1 MSRWSGRRGQVE
13 PVAAIAAVFLVGTGL
28 ALYAGAL
35 DGRLGGGNDRAVAD
49 AALGTTERA
58 IAPDGVVD
66 PGRLCGIASVGPVGY
81 RLNVTLEAP
90 ERRWHV
96 GPATPADATTASE
109 RVSVR
114 LGEGRVR
121 PGRLVVRVWT

>member
-1 MSRWSGRRGQVE
+1 MSRWSERRGQIE
-13 PVAAIAAVFLVGTGL
+13 PVAAIAAVLLVGAGL

-35 DGRLGGGNDRAVAD
+35 DGRLGGRNDRAVAD
-49 AALGTTERA
+49 AALGTVERA
-58 IAPDGVVD
+58 VAPEGVVD
-66 PGRLCGIASVGPVGY
+66 PGRLCGIASAGPAGY

-90 ERRWHV
+90 ERRWQV
-96 GPATPADATTASE
+96 GPAAPAGVANASE

-114 LGEGRVR
+114 VSEGRVR